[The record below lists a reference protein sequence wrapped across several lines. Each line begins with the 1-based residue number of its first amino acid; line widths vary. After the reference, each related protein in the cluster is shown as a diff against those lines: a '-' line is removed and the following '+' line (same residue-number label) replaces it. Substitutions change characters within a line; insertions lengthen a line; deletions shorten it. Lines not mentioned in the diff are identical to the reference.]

1 MIIYILEDDLD
12 QSALLKLWIEEQGHQ
27 SELFDNG
34 RTLIERLQV
43 AKPDLA
49 ILDWNL
55 PILNGLD
62 VMRWMKSNGLG
73 DVPIIFN
80 SVRNSEE
87 EVVNAL
93 SLGADDYLIKPIRQA
108 ELMAR
113 ITAVMRRVEPNRE
126 DRQTD
131 SRPYEFVETKHQ
143 VKFNGKTVDLTDK
156 EFHLACYLFGNHN
169 TIVSREVL
177 LESIWSK
184 SASLSTRTVDTH
196 ISRLRKKLE
205 LDGNT
210 GWKLTSV
217 YHKGYRLVKLE
228 E

>member
-1 MIIYILEDDLD
+1 MKIYILEDDLD
-12 QSALLKLWIEEQGHQ
+12 QSALLKLWLEEQGHQ
-27 SELFDNG
+27 VELFDNG
-34 RTLIERLQV
+34 RALIDHLQT
-43 AKPDLA
+43 AKCDLT

-55 PILNGLD
+55 PVLNGLD

-87 EVVNAL
+87 EVVDAL
-93 SLGADDYLIKPIRQA
+93 SLGADDFLIKPIRRA

-113 ITAVMRRVEPNRE
+113 IAAVMRRVEPNLPE
-126 DRQTD
+126 HKID
-131 SRPYEFVETKHQ
+131 SQPYEFMETTNQ
-143 VKFNGKTVDLTDK
+143 AKFNGKIVDLTDK
-156 EFHLACYLFGNHN
+156 EFQLACYLFGNHD

-196 ISRLRKKLE
+196 VSRLRKKLE
-205 LDGNT
+205 LDGKT
-210 GWKLTSV
+210 GWKLASV
-217 YHKGYRLVKLE
+217 YHKGYRLIKLE